1 VTDGVVILDKPAG
14 VTSFRA
20 VRNAGRILGQKK
32 CGHAGTLD
40 PMATGVLLVCA
51 GRATKI
57 AGYLAAQEK
66 TYEAAFRF
74 GVATDTG
81 DVTGRP
87 TETRPGAYVAE
98 EAVAAAV
105 ATLVGAWDQVPP
117 AHSAVKVEGVRSY
130 VLARQGKSVA
140 LSPRRVSVY
149 EARLLSWSP
158 EGFSLTLRCS
168 KGFYVR
174 SLARDLRTVTGVPMT
189 VSALRRLAS
198 GPFRIEEAVS
208 LAVLEEARARGE
220 AERFL
225 IPIETALDAAGYPR
239 CEIPAEA
246 AAAVRH
252 GRSPG
257 PWLAGRVP
265 PGGAETLLLTHGIGG
280 PVALVARD
288 VQGGWKIV
296 RGI

>member
-1 VTDGVVILDKPAG
+1 MDGVIVLDKPPG
-14 VTSFRA
+14 ITSFRA
-20 VRNAGRILGQKK
+20 VEKVGRALRLSK

-66 TYEAAFRF
+66 EYDARFRF

-81 DVTGRP
+81 DATGR
-87 TETRPGAYVAE
+87 EIERRPGAFATE

-105 ATLVGAWDQVPP
+105 AGLVGNRAQVPP
-117 AHSAVKVEGVRSY
+117 AFSAVKIGGTRAY
-130 VLARQGKSVA
+130 RLARQGRPVA
-140 LSPRRVSVY
+140 LAPRPVTLV
-149 EARLLSWSP
+149 EARVHSWSE
-158 EGFSLTLRCS
+158 EGFGLFLKCS

-174 SLARDLRTVTGVPMT
+174 ALPQELGLRLGVPMT

-198 GPFRIEEAVS
+198 GPFRVGDAVALADLIEEG
-208 LAVLEEARARGE
+208 RRGE
-220 AERFL
+220 AASRL
-225 IPIETALDAAGYPR
+225 LPIGKALAGFPQW
-239 CEIPAEA
+239 EIPDAA

-252 GRSPG
+252 GGSPA
-257 PWLAGRVP
+257 PWLAGRD
-265 PGGAETLLLTHGIGG
+265 PGPSPGVVLLTHGKKG
-280 PVALVARD
+280 PVALVER
-288 VQGGWKIV
+288 VGEGRWRIV

>member
-1 VTDGVVILDKPAG
+1 VTDGVVVLDKPMG
-14 VTSFRA
+14 ITSFRA
-20 VRNAGRILGQKK
+20 VRNVETILGQKK

-57 AGYLAAQEK
+57 AGYLAAQDK

-87 TETRPGAYVAE
+87 TEARPGAYAAE
-98 EAVAAAV
+98 DAVAAA
-105 ATLVGAWDQVPP
+105 AAALVGTWDQVPP
-117 AHSAVKVEGVRSY
+117 AYSAVKVEGVRSY

-158 EGFSLTLRCS
+158 EEFSLVLRCS

-174 SLARDLRTVTGVPMT
+174 SLAWDLAAAAGVPVT
-189 VSALRRLAS
+189 VSALRRLAI
-198 GPFRIEEAVS
+198 GPFRIEGAVT
-208 LAVLEEARARGE
+208 LPALEEGRARGE

-225 IPIETALDAAGYPR
+225 IPIETALSAAGYPR
-239 CEIPAEA
+239 CEVPAEA

-257 PWLAGRVP
+257 PWLAGRIP
-265 PGGAETLLLTHGIGG
+265 PGGEGIVLLTHGPEG
-280 PVALVARD
+280 PVALVERD
-288 VQGGWKIV
+288 VRGEWKIV